1 MANSTKMTKVE
12 MFSAIRSYIE
22 GGEVSVSTSE
32 MIAFIDRQV
41 ELINNK
47 SAKASSKPTKTQTE
61 NANIKALIVGA
72 LRKINAYVTISDMQ
86 GQTPELAEYTNQ
98 KLSALMRQLV
108 ESGDVVKFVDKKK
121 SYFTVATTAE
131 PIEVEFEGDPL
142 NEKE

>member
-22 GGEVSVSTSE
+22 GGKVSVSTPE

-61 NANIKALIVGA
+61 NANIKVLIMGA
-72 LRKINAYVTISDMQ
+72 LRKIGAYVTISDMQ

-108 ESGDVVKFVDKKK
+108 ESGDVVKTVDKKK
-121 SYFTVATTAE
+121 SYFTVATTTEE
-131 PIEVEFEGDPL
+131 PIEVDIEGDPL
-142 NEKE
+142 GE

>member
-12 MFSAIRSYIE
+12 MFTAIRSYIE
-22 GGEVSVSTSE
+22 GGKVSVSTPE

-61 NANIKALIVGA
+61 NANIKVLIMGA
-72 LRKINAYVTISDMQ
+72 LRKIGAYVTISDMQ

-108 ESGDVVKFVDKKK
+108 ESGDVVKTVDKKK
-121 SYFTVATTAE
+121 SYFTVATTTEE

-142 NEKE
+142 GE

>member
-12 MFSAIRSYIE
+12 MFTAIRSYIE
-22 GGEVSVSTSE
+22 GGKVSVSTPE

-61 NANIKALIVGA
+61 NANIKVLIMGA
-72 LRKINAYVTISDMQ
+72 LRKIGAYVTISDMQ

-108 ESGDVVKFVDKKK
+108 ESGDVVKTVDKKK
-121 SYFTVATTAE
+121 SYFTVAITTEE
-131 PIEVEFEGDPL
+131 PIEVDIEGDPL
-142 NEKE
+142 GE

>member
-22 GGEVSVSTSE
+22 GGKVSVSTPE

-61 NANIKALIVGA
+61 NANIKVLIMGA
-72 LRKINAYVTISDMQ
+72 LRKIGAYVTISDMQ

-108 ESGDVVKFVDKKK
+108 ESGDVVKTVDKKK
-121 SYFTVATTAE
+121 SYFTVATTTEE
-131 PIEVEFEGDPL
+131 PIEVGFEGDPL
-142 NEKE
+142 SE

>member
-22 GGEVSVSTSE
+22 GGKVSVSTPE

-61 NANIKALIVGA
+61 NANIKVLIMGA
-72 LRKINAYVTISDMQ
+72 LRKIGAYVTISDMQ

-108 ESGDVVKFVDKKK
+108 ESGEVVKTVDKKK
-121 SYFTVATTAE
+121 SYFTVATTTEE
-131 PIEVEFEGDPL
+131 PIEVDIEGDPL
-142 NEKE
+142 GE

>member
-22 GGEVSVSTSE
+22 GGKVSVSTPE

-61 NANIKALIVGA
+61 NANIKVLIVGA
-72 LRKINAYVTISDMQ
+72 LRKINAFVTISDMQ
-86 GQTPELAEYTNQ
+86 GQTPELAEYSNQ

-108 ESGDVVKFVDKKK
+108 ESGDVVKTVDKKK
-121 SYFTVATTAE
+121 SYFTIATTPEE
-131 PIEVEFEGDPL
+131 PIEVELEGDPL
-142 NEKE
+142 GE

>member
-22 GGEVSVSTSE
+22 GGKVSVSTPE

-47 SAKASSKPTKTQTE
+47 SAKASSKPTKIQTE
-61 NANIKALIVGA
+61 NANIKVLIMSA
-72 LRKINAYVTISDMQ
+72 LRKIGAFVTISDMQ

-108 ESGDVVKFVDKKK
+108 ESGEVVKTVDKKK
-121 SYFTVATTAE
+121 SYFTVATTTEE
-131 PIEVEFEGDPL
+131 PIEVGFEGDPL
-142 NEKE
+142 GE

>member
-1 MANSTKMTKVE
+1 MANSTKITKVE

-22 GGEVSVSTSE
+22 GGKVSVSTPE

-61 NANIKALIVGA
+61 NANIKVLIMGA
-72 LRKINAYVTISDMQ
+72 LRKIGAYVTISDMQ

-108 ESGDVVKFVDKKK
+108 ESGEVVKTVDKKK
-121 SYFTVATTAE
+121 SYFTVATTTEE
-131 PIEVEFEGDPL
+131 PIEVDIEGDPL
-142 NEKE
+142 GE

>member
-12 MFSAIRSYIE
+12 MFTAIRSYIE
-22 GGEVSVSTSE
+22 GGKVSVSTPE

-61 NANIKALIVGA
+61 NANIKVLIMGA
-72 LRKINAYVTISDMQ
+72 LRKIGAYVTISDMQ

-108 ESGDVVKFVDKKK
+108 ESGDVVKTVDKKK
-121 SYFTVATTAE
+121 SYFTVATTTE
-131 PIEVEFEGDPL
+131 ELIEVDIEGDPL
-142 NEKE
+142 GE

>member
-22 GGEVSVSTSE
+22 GGKISVSTPE

-61 NANIKALIVGA
+61 NANIKVLIMGA
-72 LRKINAYVTISDMQ
+72 LRKIGAYVTISDMQ

-108 ESGDVVKFVDKKK
+108 ESGEVVKTVDKKK
-121 SYFTVATTAE
+121 SYFTVATTTEE
-131 PIEVEFEGDPL
+131 PIEVDIEGDPL
-142 NEKE
+142 GE

>member
-12 MFSAIRSYIE
+12 MFTAIRSYIE
-22 GGEVSVSTSE
+22 GGKVSVSTPE

-61 NANIKALIVGA
+61 NANIKVLIMGA
-72 LRKINAYVTISDMQ
+72 LRKIGAYVTISDMQ

-108 ESGDVVKFVDKKK
+108 ESGDVVKTVDKKK
-121 SYFTVATTAE
+121 SYFTIATTTEE
-131 PIEVEFEGDPL
+131 PIEVDIEGDPL
-142 NEKE
+142 GE

>member
-22 GGEVSVSTSE
+22 GGKVSVSTPE
-32 MIAFIDRQV
+32 MIAFVDRQI

-61 NANIKALIVGA
+61 NANIKALIVSA

-86 GQTPELAEYTNQ
+86 GQTPELAEYSNQ

-108 ESGDVVKFVDKKK
+108 ESGEVVKTVDKKK

-131 PIEVEFEGDPL
+131 PIEVECEGDPL
-142 NEKE
+142 EEE

>member
-12 MFSAIRSYIE
+12 MFTAIRSYIE
-22 GGEVSVSTSE
+22 GGKVSVSTPE

-61 NANIKALIVGA
+61 NANIKVLIMGA
-72 LRKINAYVTISDMQ
+72 LRKIGAYVTISDMQ

-108 ESGDVVKFVDKKK
+108 ESGDVVKTVDKKK
-121 SYFTVATTAE
+121 SYFTVATTTEE
-131 PIEVEFEGDPL
+131 PIEVDIEGDPL
-142 NEKE
+142 GE

>member
-22 GGEVSVSTSE
+22 GGKVSVSTPE

-61 NANIKALIVGA
+61 NANIKVLIMGA
-72 LRKINAYVTISDMQ
+72 LRKIGAYVTISDMQ

-108 ESGDVVKFVDKKK
+108 ESGEVVKTVDKKK
-121 SYFTVATTAE
+121 SYFTVATTTEE
-131 PIEVEFEGDPL
+131 PIEVGFEGDPL
-142 NEKE
+142 GE